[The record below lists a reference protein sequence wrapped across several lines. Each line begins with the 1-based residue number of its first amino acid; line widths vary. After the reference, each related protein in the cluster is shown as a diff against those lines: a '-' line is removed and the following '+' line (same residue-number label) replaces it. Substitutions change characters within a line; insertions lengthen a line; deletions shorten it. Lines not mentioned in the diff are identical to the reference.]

1 MSPAP
6 LYVGL
11 LHDEMLDKTGR
22 LVTTSLT
29 MIDVHDFA
37 RSSRTYGV
45 ETTFVV
51 HSSPTMRKL
60 GRTLKSHWEE
70 GYGST
75 YNPRRKAA
83 LEIVEFAETL
93 DEAVAKI
100 DSVHGELP
108 TIVATAA
115 KDGGERISYAEL
127 RSQMEITS
135 KPIFMLFGTGW
146 GMSPQLIAKTNLFLQ
161 PIKGPV
167 PYNHLSVRA
176 AAAISLDRLRGDR

>member
-1 MSPAP
+1 MSSAP

-11 LHDEMLDKTGR
+11 LHDEMLDKTGK

-70 GYGST
+70 GFGST

-83 LEIVEFAETL
+83 LEIVEFTETL

-100 DSVHGELP
+100 DAIHGELP

-115 KDGGERISYAEL
+115 KDGGERISYPAL
-127 RSQMEITS
+127 RTMMESSTS
-135 KPIFMLFGTGW
+135 PYLLLFGTGW

-176 AAAISLDRLRGDR
+176 AAAISLDRLRGER